1 MEKED
6 EINKRSDLISYKEW
20 LKEKILDKEV
30 INEFGFER
38 GKDGE
43 VLKQEGFNG
52 ENLDGKFRMKEDW
65 ILMIGCQ
72 NLYINDIGLISD
84 W

>member
-6 EINKRSDLISYKEW
+6 EDKRSDLISYKEW

-30 INEFGFER
+30 LIEYGFER
-38 GKDGE
+38 GKGGE

-52 ENLDGKFRMKEDW
+52 ENLDGKFRMKED
-65 ILMIGCQ
+65 
-72 NLYINDIGLISD
+72 
-84 W
+84 

>member
-1 MEKED
+1 MIEGKN
-6 EINKRSDLISYKEW
+6 I
-20 LKEKILDKEV
+20 DKEV

-52 ENLDGKFRMKEDW
+52 
-65 ILMIGCQ
+65 
-72 NLYINDIGLISD
+72 
-84 W
+84 